1 MAGIP
6 YARVDYCMYGYH
18 VKKPIIFFFNNFK
31 MELTRCNKKHTHTHW
46 DKMSR
51 NKHDRNVTPPNLISA
66 IKTQIEKAD
75 MAAADMA
82 AADMAAADMAAA
94 DMAAC

>member
-18 VKKPIIFFFNNFK
+18 VKKTTIFFNNFG
-31 MELTRCNKKHTHTHW
+31 LDLARCDKNHIHTHW

-51 NKHDRNVTPPNLISA
+51 NKYDRYVIPPNLISA

-82 AADMAAADMAAA
+82 AV
-94 DMAAC
+94 AC